1 MNVFFNNKQIIIT
14 DLDSEKTI
22 KNKISVQLGTLSKY
36 LYFPNGF
43 PKTFNENE
51 NYVIEDLLETI
62 KTYVSKNYDF
72 TELYN
77 ILQPKFTMPFSVYS
91 DVIIPF
97 IIYNKTFTEN
107 LDAYS
112 SMGSMFTSSLLDQ
125 LYISLTDLQILF
137 DKKELLSKLT
147 DYKKQIQIFEKNIK
161 TEI

>member
-97 IIYNKTFTEN
+97 IIYNKT
-107 LDAYS
+107 
-112 SMGSMFTSSLLDQ
+112 
-125 LYISLTDLQILF
+125 LTKPLKHKDLQSLV
-137 DKKELLSKLT
+137 SKNVHVIIIA
-147 DYKKQIQIFEKNIK
+147 Y
-161 TEI
+161 